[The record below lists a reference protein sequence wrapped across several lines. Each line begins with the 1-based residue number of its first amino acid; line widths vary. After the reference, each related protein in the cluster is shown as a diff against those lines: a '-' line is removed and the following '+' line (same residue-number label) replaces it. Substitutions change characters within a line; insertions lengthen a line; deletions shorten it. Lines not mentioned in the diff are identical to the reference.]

1 MSVDVMLRDLQIDRE
16 RYVGLFVGS
25 SCSLWRLSP
34 FYLWRKCCYVDKKGE
49 LGEERRHA
57 ASLL

>member
-1 MSVDVMLRDLQIDRE
+1 MLRDLQIDRE

-25 SCSLWRLSP
+25 SCSGGFHP
-34 FYLWRKCCYVDKKGE
+34 FIFEGKCCYVDKKEE

>member
-25 SCSLWRLSP
+25 SCSGGFHP
-34 FYLWRKCCYVDKKGE
+34 FIFEGKCCYVDKKEE